1 MYIVIVYSPQ
11 QAQLLQ
17 AKALAQGCNLG
28 RIPTP
33 RGLVRSCA
41 YSYQF
46 DEGCLDIVRRIVM
59 SYNIKIHGIY
69 EKVYM
74 YGKESYQKIL

>member
-1 MYIVIVYSPQ
+1 MYIVIIYSPQ

-17 AKALAQGCNLG
+17 AKASIQGCNLG
-28 RIPTP
+28 RTPTP

-41 YSYQF
+41 YSYLF
-46 DEGCLDIVRRIVM
+46 DEGCIDIVKRIVS

-69 EKVYM
+69 KKVYV